1 MKPRS
6 GLSGLFSIT
15 VTCLCTAVVTP
26 VGADVF
32 RWTDA
37 NGVTH
42 FSDEAPE
49 GVVQPVVL
57 QVHEFAKP
65 SDPANDYYSII
76 NQSRRME
83 ESRMAREKLRA
94 EQMAKL
100 EELRIERERIAL
112 EAERERYRDYRY
124 PTVGWWG
131 YRPRYHHPYRP
142 SIKRRGLV
150 RRYPKP
156 VVDPYSS
163 GYYARGSTGSRLMP
177 SRGRGLSSRRANR
190 ALR

>member
-6 GLSGLFSIT
+6 GLSGLFRI
-15 VTCLCTAVVTP
+15 VVLCVAGVTP
-26 VGADVF
+26 AAGDIF

-37 NGVTH
+37 NGTTH
-42 FSDEAPE
+42 FSDAAPE

-57 QVHEFAKP
+57 QVPEFAKP
-65 SDPANDYYSII
+65 ADPANDYYSII

-100 EELRIERERIAL
+100 EELRLERDRIAL
-112 EAERERYRDYRY
+112 EAERERYREYRY
-124 PTVGWWG
+124 PVVGWG
-131 YRPRYHHPYRP
+131 YTPRYRHPYRP
-142 SIKRRGLV
+142 SIKKRSLG

-156 VVDPYSS
+156 MVDPYSS
-163 GYYARGSTGSRLMP
+163 GFYARGSTGSRLMP
-177 SRGRGLSSRRANR
+177 PRGRGLSSRRANR
-190 ALR
+190 PLR